1 MSAKY
6 WVRWS
11 AEHGAPRAVLRW
23 QVRRGDPFAT
33 LLSGHQ
39 GLHDPYPLIDELR
52 GRGGGVIKTPVS
64 LATFDHAQVRA
75 ILRDPRF
82 GVRPAIDAE
91 LLAPW
96 RKLAERV
103 TVPPNPV
110 EPPSM
115 LVLDPPEHTRMRKPV
130 ASAFTPRAIAR
141 LRERVEV
148 VTAELLAAMPAHGS
162 VDLITD
168 FAARVPIAIIADMLG
183 FPPADRERFLHW
195 GDKVTPL
202 LDIGTSWRTYRAAM
216 SAIEDMDAY
225 LADHIATLRRAPGE
239 DILSTLV
246 SSGDLSLRELQAGAS
261 LLMGAG
267 FETTVNLIGNAV
279 AALSAHPDQL
289 ALAQQDHERWP
300 DVVEE
305 TLRFDPPVQTTAR
318 QTLEDVD
325 LDGVRVRANRTIIL
339 SLAGANRD
347 PAVFP
352 DPHRFD
358 IDRRNAKDHVAFS
371 SGVHSCLG
379 ASLARMEAVHA
390 LRALYTRYPNLR
402 LRGEPVRR
410 NLFTLHGF
418 EHMPVDLGPVARI
431 SAPDDLAGASRPA

>member
-1 MSAKY
+1 
-6 WVRWS
+6 
-11 AEHGAPRAVLRW
+11 
-23 QVRRGDPFAT
+23 
-33 LLSGHQ
+33 
-39 GLHDPYPLIDELR
+39 
-52 GRGGGVIKTPVS
+52 
-64 LATFDHAQVRA
+64 
-75 ILRDPRF
+75 
-82 GVRPAIDAE
+82 
-91 LLAPW
+91 
-96 RKLAERV
+96 
-103 TVPPNPV
+103 
-110 EPPSM
+110 
-115 LVLDPPEHTRMRKPV
+115 
-130 ASAFTPRAIAR
+130 
-141 LRERVEV
+141 
-148 VTAELLAAMPAHGS
+148 
-162 VDLITD
+162 
-168 FAARVPIAIIADMLG
+168 
-183 FPPADRERFLHW
+183 
-195 GDKVTPL
+195 
-202 LDIGTSWRTYRAAM
+202 SWRTYRAAM
-216 SAIEDMDAY
+216 TAIETMDDY

-246 SSGDLSLRELQAGAS
+246 RSGDLSLRELQAGAS

-289 ALAQQDHERWP
+289 ALAQEDPERWP

-318 QTLEDVD
+318 QTLEDVEI
-325 LDGVRVRANRTIIL
+325 DGVRVRANSTVIL

-358 IDRRNAKDHVAFS
+358 IDRRNAKEHLAFS

>member
-1 MSAKY
+1 MIAQY

-11 AEHGAPRAVLRW
+11 AEHGAPRAILRW

-33 LLSGHQ
+33 LLNGQQ
-39 GLHDPYPLIDELR
+39 GLHDPYSLIDELR
-52 GRGGGVIKTPVS
+52 GRGGLIKTSVS
-64 LATFDHAQVRA
+64 FATFDHAQVRA

-82 GVRPAIDAE
+82 GVRPALNTD
-91 LLAPW
+91 LPAPW
-96 RKLAERV
+96 RKLAARV

-148 VTAELLAAMPAHGS
+148 VTAELLEAMPADGS

-183 FPPADRERFLHW
+183 FPPADREMFLRW
-195 GDKVTPL
+195 GDMVTPL
-202 LDIGTSWRTYRAAM
+202 LDLGTSWRSYRAAM
-216 SAIEDMDAY
+216 AAIESMNDY

-289 ALAQQDHERWP
+289 ALAQADPERWP

-318 QTLEDVD
+318 QTLADVE
-325 LDGVRVRANRTIIL
+325 LDGVRVRADSTIIL

-358 IDRRNAKDHVAFS
+358 IDRRNAKEHLAFS

-390 LRALYTRYPNLR
+390 LRALYTRYPSLR
-402 LRGEPVRR
+402 LRGAPVRR

-418 EHMPVDLGPVARI
+418 EHMPVDLGPVARA

>member
-1 MSAKY
+1 MLAQY

-11 AEHGAPRAVLRW
+11 AEHGAPRAILRW

-33 LLSGHQ
+33 LLSGRQ

-52 GRGGGVIKTPVS
+52 GSGGMVRTPLS
-64 LATFDHAQVRA
+64 LAAFDHSQVRA

-82 GVRPAIDAE
+82 GVRPALGND
-91 LLAPW
+91 LPTPW

-115 LVLDPPEHTRMRKPV
+115 LVINPPHHTSMRKPV

-141 LRERVEV
+141 LRDRVEV
-148 VTAELLAAMPAHGS
+148 VTAELLEAMPADGS

-168 FAARVPIAIIADMLG
+168 FAAKVPIAIIAEMLG
-183 FPPADRERFLHW
+183 FPPADRDRFLEW

-202 LDIGTSWRTYRAAM
+202 LDIGTSWRSYRVAM
-216 SAIEDMDAY
+216 RAIENMDAF

-246 SSGDLSLRELQAGAS
+246 GSGELNLAELQAGAS

-289 ALAQQDHERWP
+289 ALAQDDPQRWP

-318 QTLEDVD
+318 QALEDVEIEGD
-325 LDGVRVRANRTIIL
+325 RVRADTTVIL

-358 IDRRNAKDHVAFS
+358 IDRPNLKEHVAFS
-371 SGVHSCLG
+371 SGIHACLG

-390 LRALYTRYPNLR
+390 LRALYTRFPNLR
-402 LRGEPVRR
+402 LHGEPTRR

-418 EHMPVDLGPVARI
+418 EHMPVDLGPVART

>member
-1 MSAKY
+1 MIAQY

-11 AEHGAPRAVLRW
+11 AEHGAPRAILRR

-33 LLSGHQ
+33 LLAGQ
-39 GLHDPYPLIDELR
+39 RGVHDPYPLIDELR
-52 GRGGGVIKTPVS
+52 GSGGLVRTPLS
-64 LATFDHAQVRA
+64 LAAFDHGQVRA

-82 GVRPAIDAE
+82 GVRPALDND
-91 LLAPW
+91 LPTPW
-96 RKLAERV
+96 RKLAEWV

-115 LVLDPPEHTRMRKPV
+115 LVIDPPEHTRMRKPV

-141 LRERVEV
+141 LRDRVEV
-148 VTAELLAAMPAHGS
+148 VTAELLDAMPADGS

-168 FAARVPIAIIADMLG
+168 FAARVPIAIIAEMLG
-183 FPPADRERFLHW
+183 FPPAERDRFLAW
-195 GDKVTPL
+195 GDTVTPL
-202 LDIGTSWRTYRAAM
+202 LDIGTSWRSYRAAM
-216 SAIEDMDAY
+216 RAIEDMDDF

-246 SSGDLSLRELQAGAS
+246 SSGDLSLAELQAGAS

-289 ALAQQDHERWP
+289 ALAQDDPQRWP

-305 TLRFDPPVQTTAR
+305 TLRYDPPVQTTAR
-318 QTLEDVD
+318 QALEDVEI
-325 LDGVRVRANRTIIL
+325 DGDRVRAKTTVIL

-352 DPHRFD
+352 DPHCFD
-358 IDRRNAKDHVAFS
+358 IGRPNIREHVAFS
-371 SGVHSCLG
+371 SGIHACLG

-402 LRGEPVRR
+402 LRGEPTRR

-418 EHMPVDLGPVARI
+418 EHMPVDLGPVART

>member
-1 MSAKY
+1 MNAKY

-11 AEHGAPRAVLRW
+11 AEHGAPRMILRR

-33 LLSGHQ
+33 LLNGEQ

-52 GRGGGVIKTPVS
+52 KPGGVIRTS
-64 LATFDHAQVRA
+64 LTYATFDHAHVRA

-82 GVRPAIDAE
+82 GVRPALGTD
-91 LLAPW
+91 LPAPW

-110 EPPSM
+110 EAPSM
-115 LVLDPPEHTRMRKPV
+115 LVINPPEHTRMRKPV

-141 LRERVEV
+141 LRDRVEV
-148 VTAELLAAMPAHGS
+148 VTAELLDAMPAHGS

-168 FAARVPIAIIADMLG
+168 FAAKVPIAIIAEMLG
-183 FPPADRERFLHW
+183 FPPADRDRFLDW

-202 LDIGTSWRTYRAAM
+202 LDIGTSWKSYRAAM
-216 SAIEDMDAY
+216 SAIQDMDDF

-246 SSGDLSLRELQAGAS
+246 GSGDLSLPELQAGAS

-279 AALSAHPDQL
+279 AALSANPDQL
-289 ALAQQDHERWP
+289 TLACDDPQRWP

-305 TLRFDPPVQTTAR
+305 TLRFDPPVQTTSR
-318 QTLEDVD
+318 QALEDIEI
-325 LDGVRVRANRTIIL
+325 DGVRLRSMSTVIL

-352 DPHRFD
+352 EPHRFD
-358 IDRRNAKDHVAFS
+358 IDRPNVKEHVAFS
-371 SGVHSCLG
+371 SGIHACLG

-418 EHMPVDLGPVARI
+418 EHMPVDLGPVARTQ
-431 SAPDDLAGASRPA
+431 APDDLAGATRPA

>member
-1 MSAKY
+1 MIAKY

-23 QVRRGDPFAT
+23 QARRGDPFAI
-33 LLSGHQ
+33 LLSGRR
-39 GLHDPYPLIDELR
+39 GLHDPYPLIDEVR
-52 GRGGGVIKTPVS
+52 GSGGVIRTPLS
-64 LATFDHAQVRA
+64 LAAFDHKQVRA

-82 GVRPAIDAE
+82 GVRPALGND
-91 LLAPW
+91 LPAPW

-103 TVPPNPV
+103 AVLPNPV

-115 LVLDPPEHTRMRKPV
+115 LVINPPEHTRMRKPV

-141 LRERVEV
+141 LRDRVEV
-148 VTAELLAAMPAHGS
+148 VTAELLDAMPANGS

-168 FAARVPIAIIADMLG
+168 FAAKVPIAIIAEMLG
-183 FPPADRERFLHW
+183 FPPPDRDRFLEW

-202 LDIGTSWRTYRAAM
+202 LDIGTSWRSYRAAM
-216 SAIEDMDAY
+216 SAIEDMDEY

-246 SSGDLSLRELQAGAS
+246 RSGDLSLAELQAGAS

-289 ALAQQDHERWP
+289 ALAQDDPDRWP

-318 QTLEDVD
+318 QALEDVEVEGY
-325 LDGVRVRANRTIIL
+325 LVRAETTVIL

-358 IDRRNAKDHVAFS
+358 IDRPNLKEHVAFS
-371 SGVHSCLG
+371 SGIHACLG

-418 EHMPVDLGPVARI
+418 EHMPVDLGPVART
-431 SAPDDLAGASRPA
+431 SAPEDLAGASRPA

>member
-1 MSAKY
+1 MIAQY
-6 WVRWS
+6 WLRWS
-11 AEHGAPRAVLRW
+11 AEHGAARAILRW
-23 QVRRGDPFAT
+23 RRRKGDSFAD
-33 LLSGHQ
+33 LLSGQ
-39 GLHDPYPLIDELR
+39 RGLHDPYPLIDRLR
-52 GRGGGVIKTPVS
+52 APGGLVRTAVS
-64 LATFDHAQVRA
+64 YAAFEHSQVRA
-75 ILRDPRF
+75 ILRDNRF
-82 GVRPAIDAE
+82 GVRQALGGDLP
-91 LLAPW
+91 APW
-96 RKLAERV
+96 RSLAARV

-141 LRERVEV
+141 LRDRVEV
-148 VTAELLAAMPAHGS
+148 VTAELLDAMPAHGS

-168 FAARVPIAIIADMLG
+168 FAARVPIAIIAEMLG
-183 FPPADRERFLHW
+183 FPAEDREMFLRW
-195 GDKVTPL
+195 GDRVTPL
-202 LDIGTSWRTYRAAM
+202 LDIGTSWATYRDAM
-216 SAIEDMDAY
+216 IAIESMDEY
-225 LADHIATLRRAPGE
+225 LAAHIAKLRREPGD

-246 SSGDLSLRELQAGAS
+246 TSGDLNLRELQAGAS

-289 ALAQQDHERWP
+289 AIAQRDPDRWA

-318 QTLEDVD
+318 ETLEAVE
-325 LDGVRVRANRTIIL
+325 LDGVRLRPGSTVIL

-358 IDRRNAKDHVAFS
+358 IDRPNLKDHVAFS

-390 LRALYTRYPNLR
+390 LRALYTRYPDLR
-402 LRGEPVRR
+402 LRGEPTRR

-418 EHMPVDLGPVARI
+418 EHMPVDLGPVARAA
-431 SAPDDLAGASRPA
+431 SPDGLAGAARRS

>member
-1 MSAKY
+1 MIAQY
-6 WVRWS
+6 WLRWS
-11 AEHGAPRAVLRW
+11 AEHGAARAILRW
-23 QVRRGDPFAT
+23 RRRKGDPFAD
-33 LLSGHQ
+33 LLSGRR

-52 GRGGGVIKTPVS
+52 ASGGLIRTAVS
-64 LATFDHAQVRA
+64 YAAFEHPQVRA
-75 ILRDPRF
+75 ILRDNRF
-82 GVRPAIDAE
+82 GVRQALGGDLP
-91 LLAPW
+91 APW
-96 RKLAERV
+96 RSLAARV

-141 LRERVEV
+141 LRDRVEV
-148 VTAELLAAMPAHGS
+148 VTAELLDAMPAHGS

-168 FAARVPIAIIADMLG
+168 FAARVPIAIIAEMLG
-183 FPPADRERFLHW
+183 FPAEDREMFLRW
-195 GDKVTPL
+195 GDRVTPL
-202 LDIGTSWRTYRAAM
+202 LDIGTPWAAYRDAM
-216 SAIEDMDAY
+216 VAIEAMDEY
-225 LADHIATLRRAPGE
+225 LAAHIGKLRREPGD

-246 SSGDLSLRELQAGAS
+246 VSGDLNLRELQAGAS

-289 ALAQQDHERWP
+289 AIAQRDPDRWA

-318 QTLEDVD
+318 ETLEAVE
-325 LDGVRVRANRTIIL
+325 LDGVRLRPGSTVIL

-358 IDRRNAKDHVAFS
+358 IDRPNLKDHVAFS

-390 LRALYTRYPNLR
+390 LRALYTRYPDLR
-402 LRGEPVRR
+402 LRGEPTRR

-418 EHMPVDLGPVARI
+418 EHMPVDLGPVARET
-431 SAPDDLAGASRPA
+431 SPDGLAGAARQS